1 MGLDNCTTDVTL
13 PAICSKRQP
22 CPPSPPA
29 LPHHLPQSMAA
40 GGRETMLG
48 QWGSKR
54 AFSIPL

>member
-29 LPHHLPQSMAA
+29 LCPTTSPS
-40 GGRETMLG
+40 
-48 QWGSKR
+48 QWQLEVGK
-54 AFSIPL
+54 